1 MKMKKTLLTLLLVL
15 FLMLIPV
22 TSVQASSPIAGGE
35 VNNDIQVENTPPV
48 IEKGSLL
55 VQIIDEAG
63 VAWQWLGGSKSGGR
77 AAPYIFEKEKIHIQ
91 LDVSDNN
98 GIQDFNGMNVEVALG
113 PSVGFV
119 CSLESTTID
128 TAKKISKGHYSGD
141 LTIDSSIDQGK
152 YDMQVTATDP
162 QSAADSYDPQIYQ
175 STADILM
182 KPTASL
188 QITKPSVIFGIA
200 GPGGQVAATEMPI
213 GLRPE
218 AVIGDEH
225 IPVVFS
231 LLHVG
236 TDMKNTSN
244 NNTIAASK
252 IIWSLTNQSSGA
264 KPLVASSNQTIAT
277 LVKEGQL
284 IEVYYWLNV
293 PFPQGSGTYNGKI
306 DYVIIAD

>member
-22 TSVQASSPIAGGE
+22 TSVQAAQEVPGGSA
-35 VNNDIQVENTPPV
+35 DSGTQITNTAPV
-48 IEKGSLL
+48 IEKSSLL

-77 AAPYIFEKEKIHIQ
+77 AAPYIFEKEKIRVQ

-98 GIQDFNGMNVEVALG
+98 SITDFQGMSVKVALG
-113 PSVGFV
+113 PSIEIV

-128 TAKKISKGHYSGD
+128 TVKKISKGHYSGN
-141 LTIDSSIDQGK
+141 LTIDSSLEQGK
-152 YDMQVTATDP
+152 YDIIVTAADP
-162 QSAADSYDPQIYQ
+162 QSAADSYDPQMYQ
-175 STADILM
+175 DTSDILM
-182 KPTASL
+182 KPTVSL
-188 QITKPSVIFGIA
+188 QITKPSVTFGVA
-200 GPGGQVAATEMPI
+200 DPGGQMAATEMPM

-218 AVIGDEH
+218 AVIGSDH

-236 TDMKNTSN
+236 TDMKNSTSN
-244 NNTIAASK
+244 DTIPASK
-252 IIWSLTNQSSGA
+252 IIWSLSNQPGGA
-264 KPLVASSNQTIAT
+264 KPLVAGSNQTIAT

-293 PFPQGSGTYNGKI
+293 PFSQGWGTYNGKI
-306 DYVIIAD
+306 DYKMIAD